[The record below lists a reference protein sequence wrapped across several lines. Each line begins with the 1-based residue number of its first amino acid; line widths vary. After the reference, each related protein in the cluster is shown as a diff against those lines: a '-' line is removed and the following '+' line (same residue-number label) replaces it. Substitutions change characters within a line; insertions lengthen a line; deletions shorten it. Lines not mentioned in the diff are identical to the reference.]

1 MRPITGARASCP
13 RLPHEGISR
22 GGFLEETS
30 SFLHSHTLLPLIFPT
45 SRVEHFSGA
54 RGVCHIPNRAPH
66 TATEMMEIEN
76 LFRYAALAVG
86 LKPSARRG
94 EARLRGLYR
103 IIFFKDHKPSAIQG
117 EARLRG
123 RERNISSK
131 TILSVPFEST
141 GCLGVTLSAHE
152 RQQPGWDRQQP
163 GQQQR

>member
-1 MRPITGARASCP
+1 MIDSTHSCRGNLASFWNGPGTLEYCASLHRLEARASRPRAAMRPITGARASCP

-76 LFRYAALAVG
+76 LFRYTALAAG
-86 LKPSARRG
+86 LMKIKNESSAKSRNFTNPMPG
-94 EARLRGLYR
+94 VEAAGGPG
-103 IIFFKDHKPSAIQG
+103 IAMAAP
-117 EARLRG
+117 
-123 RERNISSK
+123 
-131 TILSVPFEST
+131 ES
-141 GCLGVTLSAHE
+141 
-152 RQQPGWDRQQP
+152 P
-163 GQQQR
+163 

>member
-13 RLPHEGISR
+13 RLPREGISR

-76 LFRYAALAVG
+76 LFRYTALAAG
-86 LKPSARRG
+86 LMKIKNESSAKSRNFTNPMPG
-94 EARLRGLYR
+94 VEAAGGPG
-103 IIFFKDHKPSAIQG
+103 IAMAAP
-117 EARLRG
+117 
-123 RERNISSK
+123 
-131 TILSVPFEST
+131 ES
-141 GCLGVTLSAHE
+141 
-152 RQQPGWDRQQP
+152 P
-163 GQQQR
+163 

>member
-13 RLPHEGISR
+13 RLPREGISR

-76 LFRYAALAVG
+76 LFRYTALAAGLMKIKNINRYSPLAVG
-86 LKPSARRG
+86 LKPSAIRG
-94 EARLRGLYR
+94 KARLRGLYR
-103 IIFFKDHKPSAIQG
+103 
-117 EARLRG
+117 
-123 RERNISSK
+123 
-131 TILSVPFEST
+131 T
-141 GCLGVTLSAHE
+141 
-152 RQQPGWDRQQP
+152 
-163 GQQQR
+163 